1 MCSMDTRV
9 RTTVNL
15 PRSLYDESKM
25 AALQRRKTLTSL
37 IEEGLRKVLSTPVQR
52 KNAISKFVGGLK
64 VKPVSGWN
72 ENWKREDLYED
83 YLRKKMS
90 F

>member
-52 KNAISKFVGGLK
+52 KSTISKFVGGLNA
-64 VKPVSGWN
+64 KPVSGWN